1 MYERSLHMDNSSSS
15 SKFDASE
22 FLNDVFGSLHLLQD
36 EEGTIW
42 FIGREVADKLVY
54 DNSSAK
60 GHAITRFVRKED
72 RKALK
77 YKALSTAD
85 KAILWQNPNDYSDK
99 WIINECGFYDL
110 LMHSEAK
117 SASDFQHW
125 VTHEVLPSVRKHGGY
140 IMGQEH
146 LEEKERRQLNR
157 QIGDLAEE
165 VDRLRTKLR
174 KKNEKMRE
182 LKRSAEINR
191 LCRSKYKE
199 ALDDIDRMTKLFEIE
214 DKYNEHLRQHD
225 VDRDVD
231 LEMMRDQ
238 LHALRVLVIAHGA
251 SDLIEAAIRD
261 GHANDV
267 NLMANAVKVGS
278 SDLKAGHGT
287 NCFLM

>member
-1 MYERSLHMDNSSSS
+1 M
-15 SKFDASE
+15 KP
-22 FLNDVFGSLHLLQD
+22 
-36 EEGTIW
+36 
-42 FIGREVADKLVY
+42 
-54 DNSSAK
+54 
-60 GHAITRFVRKED
+60 

-77 YKALSTAD
+77 YKDFTAAV
-85 KAILWQNPNDYSDK
+85 KPILWTNSNDFKDK

-117 SASDFQHW
+117 FASDFQHW

-146 LEEKERRQLNR
+146 LEEKERRQLNK

-165 VDRLRTKLR
+165 VYRLRTKLR

-214 DKYNEHLRQHD
+214 DKYNEHLRQRD

-261 GHANDV
+261 GHANDAA
-267 NLMANAVKVGS
+267 LIANAVKVGS

>member
-1 MYERSLHMDNSSSS
+1 
-15 SKFDASE
+15 
-22 FLNDVFGSLHLLQD
+22 
-36 EEGTIW
+36 
-42 FIGREVADKLVY
+42 
-54 DNSSAK
+54 
-60 GHAITRFVRKED
+60 
-72 RKALK
+72 
-77 YKALSTAD
+77 
-85 KAILWQNPNDYSDK
+85 
-99 WIINECGFYDL
+99 
-110 LMHSEAK
+110 
-117 SASDFQHW
+117 
-125 VTHEVLPSVRKHGGY
+125 
-140 IMGQEH
+140 MGQEH

-214 DKYNEHLRQHD
+214 DKYNEHLRQRD
-225 VDRDVD
+225 VDRDID

-261 GHANDV
+261 GHANDAA
-267 NLMANAVKVGS
+267 LIANAVKVGS